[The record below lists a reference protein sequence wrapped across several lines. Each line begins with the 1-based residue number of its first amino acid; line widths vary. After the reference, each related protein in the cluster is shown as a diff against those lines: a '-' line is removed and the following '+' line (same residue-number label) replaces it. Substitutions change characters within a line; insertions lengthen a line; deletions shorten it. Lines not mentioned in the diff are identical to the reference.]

1 MRLPAYIGGALLKRL
16 TFEPRSMFRH
26 EVRFEALQDARGMP
40 EPPDIRTEA
49 EKERAQYDALFGYG
63 LPEQHLNWILERLIS
78 FQSMYYS
85 ANSPKGSRPM
95 ERDEIPTPDKLVK
108 KKRKPTPTD
117 LFSLYYGGEEE
128 DDEPAA

>member
-26 EVRFEALQDARGMP
+26 EVRFEALQDARDMP
-40 EPPDIRTEA
+40 EPPDLRTEA
-49 EKERAQYDALFGYG
+49 EKDQYDALFGYG
-63 LPEQHLNWILERLIS
+63 LTEQRLTWIVERLIS
-78 FQSMYYS
+78 FQALYFS
-85 ANSPKGSRPM
+85 ANSPKGPSPM

-108 KKRKPTPTD
+108 KKRKPTPAD
-117 LFSLYYGGEEE
+117 LLRLYYGGEE

>member
-1 MRLPAYIGGALLKRL
+1 MRIPAYIGSALLKRL

-26 EVRFEALQDARGMP
+26 EVRFDALQDARDTP
-40 EPPDIRTEA
+40 EPPDLRTEA
-49 EKERAQYDALFGYG
+49 EKERDQYDALFGYG
-63 LPEQHLNWILERLIS
+63 PTEQRLTWILERLIS
-78 FQSMYYS
+78 FQAMYYS

-108 KKRKPTPTD
+108 KKRKLTPTD
-117 LFSLYYGGEEE
+117 LLRHYYGGEE

>member
-1 MRLPAYIGGALLKRL
+1 MRIPSYVGGALLKRL

-26 EVRFEALQDARGMP
+26 EVRFDALQEARDMP
-40 EPPDIRTEA
+40 EPPDLRTEA

-63 LPEQHLNWILERLIS
+63 LVEQHLNWILERLMS
-78 FQSMYYS
+78 FQAMYFS
-85 ANSPKGSRPM
+85 ANSPSGTRPM
-95 ERDEIPTPDKLVK
+95 ERDEIPSPDKLVK

-117 LFSLYYGGEEE
+117 LLRQFYGSGE

>member
-1 MRLPAYIGGALLKRL
+1 MRIPAYIGSALLKRL

-26 EVRFEALQDARGMP
+26 EVRFEALQEARDMP
-40 EPPDIRTEA
+40 EPPDLRTEA
-49 EKERAQYDALFGYG
+49 EKERAQYDALFGYSTV
-63 LPEQHLNWILERLIS
+63 EQHLNWILERLIS

-95 ERDEIPTPDKLVK
+95 ERDEIPTPDKLSK
-108 KKRKPTPTD
+108 KKRKLTPTD
-117 LFSLYYGGEEE
+117 LLGRFYGGEE

>member
-26 EVRFEALQDARGMP
+26 EVRFEVLQDERDMP
-40 EPPDIRTEA
+40 EPPDLRTEA

-63 LPEQHLNWILERLIS
+63 LTEQRLTWILERLIS
-78 FQSMYYS
+78 FQAMYFS
-85 ANSPKGSRPM
+85 ANSPKGARQM
-95 ERDEIPTPDKLVK
+95 ERDEIPTPDKLVT
-108 KKRKPTPTD
+108 KKRKPTPAD

-128 DDEPAA
+128 DDEPAG